1 MPNVSQKDKS
11 CFLPYF
17 TELSLKQV
25 MFCGLDAVFI
35 SALAL
40 WLMVGNIVLVC
51 NSGRFPWRRNHCPSI
66 FISHSVLFVLLIRA
80 NKLWIVRRFMETV
93 TLARCSLQSPWFS
106 IVLWLLS
113 FPGVVWK
120 MPLHKGFLF
129 WKIITVPCLHARS
142 ILSWFSRKIFSGG
155 FRVGSDLVVS
165 GS

>member
-35 SALAL
+35 PALAL
-40 WLMVGNIVLVC
+40 WLVVGNIVLVC
-51 NSGRFPWRRNHCPSI
+51 NSGRFPWRSHCPSI
-66 FISHSVLFVLLIRA
+66 FISCSVLFVLLIWA
-80 NKLWIVRRFMETV
+80 NELRVVRRFIETV
-93 TLARCSLQSPWFS
+93 TLARCSLQSLWFS

-129 WKIITVPCLHARS
+129 WKIITAPCLYTRS
-142 ILSWFSRKIFSGG
+142 ILSRFSRKVSSGG
-155 FRVGSDLVVS
+155 LRVGSDLVVS